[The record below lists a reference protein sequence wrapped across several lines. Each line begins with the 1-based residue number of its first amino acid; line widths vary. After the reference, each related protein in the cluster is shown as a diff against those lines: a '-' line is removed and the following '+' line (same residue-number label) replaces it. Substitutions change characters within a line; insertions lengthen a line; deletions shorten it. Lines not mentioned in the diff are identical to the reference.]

1 MANFNHEPYNFVK
14 VTGLLFFYDIITI
27 RSVKL

>member
-1 MANFNHEPYNFVK
+1 MPNINSEPYNFVRFR
-14 VTGLLFFYDIITI
+14 VFVFFYDIITI